1 MLSASSLLALFQT
14 AFAGWP
20 WQLLPV
26 GMASLAV
33 VGGLAQ
39 MGLVWRRRQHRP
51 HAPLVFDATP
61 SSIQAALQDLRKR
74 LELLSAEQPDNA
86 IRIVEEVVQ
95 AAVVLGASDIHWSPL
110 AKGLSI
116 TIRVHGGL
124 HTVASLPQD
133 AAEHV
138 TNRLKVLARLDLHVR
153 KVPQDGRLTLTVNG
167 RTIEARI
174 STLPTEGGE
183 RIVLRLIEG
192 ARSVPG
198 LQTLGFS
205 GEIEHGLAQLL
216 SRPQGLFFVTGPVG
230 SGKST
235 TLYATLS
242 HIHQTR
248 GETTTMVT
256 LEDPI
261 ELRLPFAAQTQI
273 NPRTKMTFASGLRS
287 ALRQDPN
294 VLMVGEI
301 RDRETADIAMQASL
315 TGHLLLTTV
324 HADDATGPFA
334 RMIDMGIEPF
344 LLASS
349 VAGSLSQRLVRT
361 LCPVCRRRAKVDAG
375 TIERF
380 RGLGITLETDD
391 EFFESVGCDACDQ
404 LGFVGRAPVGEL
416 LLVDGHVRAELHE
429 GCPSDVMRQRAIARG
444 MTPLVADGVRL
455 ARAGETTLHEV
466 LRVAG

>member
-1 MLSASSLLALFQT
+1 M
-14 AFAGWP
+14 
-20 WQLLPV
+20 
-26 GMASLAV
+26 
-33 VGGLAQ
+33 
-39 MGLVWRRRQHRP
+39 
-51 HAPLVFDATP
+51 
-61 SSIQAALQDLRKR
+61 
-74 LELLSAEQPDNA
+74 
-86 IRIVEEVVQ
+86 
-95 AAVVLGASDIHWSPL
+95 
-110 AKGLSI
+110 
-116 TIRVHGGL
+116 
-124 HTVASLPQD
+124 
-133 AAEHV
+133 
-138 TNRLKVLARLDLHVR
+138 
-153 KVPQDGRLTLTVNG
+153 
-167 RTIEARI
+167 

-183 RIVLRLIEG
+183 RIVLRLVEG

-205 GEIEHGLAQLL
+205 GEIERGLIQLL
-216 SRPQGLFFVTGPVG
+216 SRPQGLLFVTGPVG

-235 TLYATLS
+235 TLYATLA

-273 NPRTKMTFASGLRS
+273 NLRTKMTFASGLRS

-334 RMIDMGIEPF
+334 RMMDMGIEPF

-361 LCPVCRRRAKVDAG
+361 LCKECRRGAKPDAAA
-375 TIERF
+375 IDRF
-380 RGLGITLETDD
+380 QRLGVVLDTQ
-391 EFFESVGCDACDQ
+391 EFFEPGGCSACDRQ
-404 LGFVGRAPVGEL
+404 GFVGRAPVGEL
-416 LLVDGHVRAELHE
+416 LLVDGHIRAELHQ
-429 GCPSDVMRQRAIARG
+429 GCPSDVMRQRAIERG
-444 MTPLVADGVRL
+444 MTPLVLDGVRL
-455 ARAGETTLHEV
+455 ARAGETTLNEV